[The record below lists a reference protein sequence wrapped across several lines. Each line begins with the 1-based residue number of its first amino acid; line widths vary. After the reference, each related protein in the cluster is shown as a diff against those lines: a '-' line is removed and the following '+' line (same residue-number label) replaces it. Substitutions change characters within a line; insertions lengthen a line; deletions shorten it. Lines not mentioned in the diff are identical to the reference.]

1 MYDMWSQRQNRGKLL
16 PISTKKKKKQSQE
29 KHFTLAHSADAV
41 EREPSSALTAVR
53 TQQVCAAVADAHAAC
68 TTLVNV

>member
-1 MYDMWSQRQNRGKLL
+1 MTCGHKDKTEAEFYQFL
-16 PISTKKKKKQSQE
+16 KKKRQE

>member
-1 MYDMWSQRQNRGKLL
+1 MMYDMCSQRQNRGRIL
-16 PISTKKKKKQSQE
+16 PISKKKRQE
-29 KHFTLAHSADAV
+29 KHFTLARSADAV
-41 EREPSSALTAVR
+41 EREPSSALTAIR

>member
-1 MYDMWSQRQNRGKLL
+1 MYDMCSQRQNRGRIL
-16 PISTKKKKKQSQE
+16 PISKKKQSQE
-29 KHFTLAHSADAV
+29 KHFTLARSADAV

>member
-1 MYDMWSQRQNRGKLL
+1 MTCGHKDKTEAEFYQFL
-16 PISTKKKKKQSQE
+16 KKKQSQE
-29 KHFTLAHSADAV
+29 KHFTLARSADAV
-41 EREPSSALTAVR
+41 EREPSSALTAIR

>member
-1 MYDMWSQRQNRGKLL
+1 MYDMCSQRQNRGRIL
-16 PISTKKKKKQSQE
+16 PISKKKQSQE